1 MTDSRATDFR
11 SPQPVVAFRGSV
23 LCRRT
28 HCALI
33 LTGSAADSGR
43 ERLILTFTASNSP
56 DLPEL
61 PASLVDPEVLA
72 LGAGSYRISSG
83 PRDWVFGATSVH
95 LHRDIGDAFHRAV
108 PSRPAPLK
116 KRLFWRVALAL
127 AHHSVGKRVL
137 LSIRRK

>member
-1 MTDSRATDFR
+1 VTDSRVIELR
-11 SPQPVVAFRGSV
+11 SPRPVAAFRGSV

-43 ERLILTFTASNSP
+43 ERLILTFITSSLA

-61 PASLVDPEVLA
+61 PASLIDPAVLA
-72 LGAGSYRISSG
+72 LDAGRYRISSG
-83 PRDWVFGATSVH
+83 PRDWVFEATSVH

-116 KRLFWRVALAL
+116 KRLFWRVVLAL
-127 AHHSVGKRVL
+127 AHLSVGKRVL
-137 LSIRRK
+137 LAIRRK